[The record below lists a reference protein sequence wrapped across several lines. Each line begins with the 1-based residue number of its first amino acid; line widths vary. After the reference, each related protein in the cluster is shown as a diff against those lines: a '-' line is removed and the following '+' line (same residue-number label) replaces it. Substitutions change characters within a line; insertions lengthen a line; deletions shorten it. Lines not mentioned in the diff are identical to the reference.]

1 MEDGGHKIEGKMET
15 DGIRKIYLV
24 GIGGIA
30 MGTLATMLKQSGFE
44 VAGSDQNLYPPMSTH
59 LRTLG
64 IPLFEGFSPDN
75 PQAFAPDL
83 FIMGNVIR
91 RENPEAQFIMAQ
103 GRPCLSMPQAIS
115 RLFLNGRKSMVVAGT
130 HGKST
135 TSSLLAW
142 VLEQGGKDP
151 GAFIGAFLKDWD
163 RSYRLGAGEFMVL
176 EGDEYDTA
184 FFDKGPKFLHYQ
196 PYIGIVTS
204 IEFDHADI
212 FANLEAVFKAFR
224 DFVRLIPE
232 HGYLIL
238 NEDDPNCGS
247 LVPEC
252 KGRVITYG
260 RAGHADWRIESVDFR
275 SGEVSFQLRNP
286 GTSRSETFRSRLP
299 GIHNVWNL
307 TAAIAACGVAGMSVE
322 SIREAAWAFSG
333 VKRRQD
339 VVGEFAGVLVV
350 DDFAH
355 HPTSVRET
363 LAGLK
368 LFYPE
373 RRMIAA
379 FEPRSNSSRRNVF
392 QDRYARSFSAADIVC
407 VKQPPAMDS
416 IAEPERLDAQ
426 RLVRDICKQG
436 QDARF
441 FQTTDELLEFVLHAA
456 RTGDLIVCMS
466 NGSFD
471 GITQKLA
478 SGLALRSSGPH
489 AR

>member
-1 MEDGGHKIEGKMET
+1 MET
-15 DGIRKIYLV
+15 DGVKKVYLV

-64 IPLFEGFSPDN
+64 IPIFEGFSPEN
-75 PQAFAPDL
+75 PQKFAPDL

-103 GRPCLSMPQAIS
+103 DRPCLSMPQAIS
-115 RLFLNGRKSMVVAGT
+115 RFFLPGRRSMVVAGT

-142 VLEQGGKDP
+142 VLERGGKDP
-151 GAFIGAFLKDWD
+151 GAFIGALIKDWG
-163 RSYRLGAGEFMVL
+163 RSCRLGSGEYMVL

-196 PYIGIVTS
+196 PYTAVVTG

-212 FANLEAVFKAFR
+212 FSDLDAILKAFR

-232 HGYLIL
+232 RGHLII
-238 NEDDPNCGS
+238 NADDPNCIS
-247 LVPEC
+247 LASEC
-252 KGRVITYG
+252 KGCVITYG
-260 RAGHADWRIESVDFR
+260 RSHRADWRIKWVDFR
-275 SGEVSFQLRNP
+275 PGEISFQLRNP
-286 GTSRSETFRSRLP
+286 RTFREETFRSRLP
-299 GIHNVWNL
+299 GRHNVWNT
-307 TAAIAACGVAGMSVE
+307 TAVIAAASIAGMTLDG
-322 SIREAAWAFSG
+322 IQEAVLAFNG

-339 VVGEFAGVLVV
+339 VIGEFAGVLVV

-355 HPTSVRET
+355 HPTSVHET
-363 LAGLK
+363 LLGLK

-373 RRMIAA
+373 RRIIAA

-392 QDRYARSFSAADIVC
+392 QEIYSRAFSAADIIC

-416 IAEPERLDAQ
+416 IPEPQRLDAQ
-426 RLVRDICKQG
+426 RLVDDICKRQK
-436 QDARF
+436 DARF
-441 FQTTDELLEFVLHAA
+441 FQTTSELLRFLLRSA
-456 RTGDLIVCMS
+456 RRGDLIVCMS

-471 GITQKLA
+471 GLIDRLA
-478 SGLALRSSGPH
+478 ADLARVHPETPGGNQ
-489 AR
+489 RVIERK

>member
-1 MEDGGHKIEGKMET
+1 MEA
-15 DGIRKIYLV
+15 DGIKKIYLA

-30 MGTLATMLKQSGFE
+30 MGTLATMLTHSGFE
-44 VAGSDQNLYPPMSTH
+44 VAGSDRNLYPPMSTH
-59 LRTLG
+59 LRALG
-64 IPLFEGFSPDN
+64 IPLFEGFSPEN
-75 PQAFAPDL
+75 PQKFAPDL
-83 FIMGNVIR
+83 FIIGNVIR

-103 GRPCLSMPQAIS
+103 DRPCLSMPQAIS
-115 RLFLNGRKSMVVAGT
+115 RLFLHGRRSMVVAGT

-142 VLEQGGKDP
+142 ILERGGKDP
-151 GAFIGAFLKDWD
+151 GAFIGAFLKDWSS
-163 RSYRLGAGEFMVL
+163 SYRLGSGEYMVL

-212 FANLEAVFKAFR
+212 FADLEAILKAFR

-232 HGYLIL
+232 RGCLIL
-238 NEDDPNCGS
+238 NADDPNCVS
-247 LVPEC
+247 LAPEC
-252 KGRVITYG
+252 KGHVITYG
-260 RAGHADWRIESVDFR
+260 RSHRADWRIKQVDFR

-286 GTSRSETFRSRLP
+286 GTFREDTFRSGLP
-299 GIHNVWNL
+299 GRHNVWNL
-307 TAAIAACGVAGMSVE
+307 TAAIAASSIAGMSLDG
-322 SIREAAWAFSG
+322 IQEAVLAFNG

-339 VVGEFAGVLVV
+339 VIGEFGGILLV

-355 HPTSVRET
+355 HPTSVHET
-363 LAGLK
+363 LLGLK

-392 QDRYARSFSAADIVC
+392 QDIYSRAFSAADIIC

-416 IAEPERLDAQ
+416 IPEPERLDAQ
-426 RLVRDICKQG
+426 RLVDDICKREK
-436 QDARF
+436 DARF
-441 FQTTDELLEFVLHAA
+441 FRTTDELLGFLLQSA
-456 RTGDLIVCMS
+456 RRGDLIVCMS

-471 GITQKLA
+471 GLTDRLAEKL
-478 SGLALRSSGPH
+478 GKI
-489 AR
+489 

>member
-1 MEDGGHKIEGKMET
+1 MAN
-15 DGIRKIYLV
+15 DGINKVYLV

-64 IPLFEGFSPDN
+64 IDLYEGFSPEN
-75 PQAFAPDL
+75 PKKFAADL

-91 RENPEAQFIMAQ
+91 RENPEAQYVMAQ
-103 GRPCLSMPQAIS
+103 DQPCLSMPQAIS
-115 RLFLNGRKSMVVAGT
+115 RLFLPGRKSMVAAGT

-135 TSSLLAW
+135 VSSILAW
-142 VLEQGGKDP
+142 VLERGGMDP
-151 GAFIGAFLKDWD
+151 TAFIGAFVKDWD
-163 RSYRLGAGEFMVL
+163 RSYRLGAGEYMVL

-196 PYIGIVTS
+196 PYIGVITS

-212 FANLEAVFKAFR
+212 FADLQAILRAFR

-238 NEDDPNCGS
+238 NADDPNCTGIAS
-247 LVPEC
+247 EC
-252 KGRVITYG
+252 KGQVITYG
-260 RAGHADWRIESVDFR
+260 SSEGADWHIKRVDFR

-286 GTSRSETFRSRLP
+286 RTLREETFRSRLP
-299 GIHNVWNL
+299 GRHNVWNL
-307 TAAIAACGVAGMSVE
+307 TAVIAAASIAGLSLE
-322 SIREAAWAFSG
+322 SIQEAVLAFNG

-339 VVGEFAGVLVV
+339 VIGEFREILVM

-355 HPTSVRET
+355 HPTAVHET
-363 LAGLK
+363 LLALK
-368 LFYPE
+368 LFHPE
-373 RRMIAA
+373 RRLIVA

-392 QDRYARSFSAADIVC
+392 QERYSRAFSAADTIC
-407 VKQPPAMDS
+407 IKQPPLMES
-416 IAEPERLDAQ
+416 VPESERLDAQ
-426 RLVRDICKQG
+426 RLVDDIGGREK
-436 QDARF
+436 DAHF
-441 FQTTDELLEFVLHAA
+441 FQTTDELLEFLLESA
-456 RTGDLIVCMS
+456 RPGDLIVCMS

-471 GITQKLA
+471 GLTQRLA
-478 SGLALRSSGPH
+478 VDLACG
-489 AR
+489 